1 MLGALSMLVYVATG
15 AEDRLAA
22 SSPFDPFPGTLRL
35 FSSTS
40 FDKLLDAWAR
50 LAVVPFAFAPLADGT
65 AGVEVPLVERP
76 SSPTGAGVAAP
87 LASAGVAR
95 RELASFRC
103 ASPRMVLMFLLRR
116 GFGRQ
121 WGLRYDLGM
130 EWMSSC
136 SMSLRC
142 AAAAAW
148 ASGVW
153 FDMVNGFISC
163 LDIEKVISLD
173 QQSSWNSEKSENS
186 KLKCRGHSSHHPVG
200 TDEVCLPRG
209 GCCDR

>member
-1 MLGALSMLVYVATG
+1 MGARLGALSMLVYVATG

-22 SSPFDPFPGTLRL
+22 SPFDPFDGTLRL

-40 FDKLLDAWAR
+40 LDKLLDACAR
-50 LAVVPFAFAPLADGT
+50 LAVVPFAFAPLVEGT

-87 LASAGVAR
+87 LASWGVAR
-95 RELASFRC
+95 MELASFRC

-116 GFGRQ
+116 WFGRQ
-121 WGLRYDLGM
+121 CVLRNDLWM

-153 FDMVNGFISC
+153 FDIVDGFVSC
-163 LDIEKVISLD
+163 LDIEEVISLYH
-173 QQSSWNSEKSENS
+173 
-186 KLKCRGHSSHHPVG
+186 KLRWSRSQFPSPCRRWQG
-200 TDEVCLPRG
+200 TDEVCLPEAAVLTGKCRG
-209 GCCDR
+209 P